1 MKVTS
6 IFAVGCA
13 AVLLCLS
20 SIAFALPEGKVNINQ
35 ASADE
40 IATVLKGVGVKR
52 AEAIV
57 EYREE
62 FGRFESTEELVA
74 VQGIGQ
80 HILDVN
86 KDRIV
91 LAE

>member
-6 IFAVGCA
+6 IFAAGL
-13 AVLLCLS
+13 AVALLCLS
-20 SIAFALPEGKVNINQ
+20 SIVFALPEDTVNINQ

-40 IATVLKGVGVKR
+40 IATVLKGIGVKR

-62 FGRFESTEELVA
+62 FGRFESMEELVA

-80 HILDVN
+80 HILNVN

-91 LAE
+91 LTE